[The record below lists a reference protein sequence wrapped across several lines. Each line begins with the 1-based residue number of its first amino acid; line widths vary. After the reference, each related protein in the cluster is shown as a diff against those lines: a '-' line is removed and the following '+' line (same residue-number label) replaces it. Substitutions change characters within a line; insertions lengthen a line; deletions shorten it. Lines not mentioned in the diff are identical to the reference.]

1 MQSSITQCL
10 SQARINWQGYG
21 RKGVWHK
28 NVGMISCHP
37 NELTSSWIVSVDA
50 FIALTRSEQDQ
61 KYGRIPTI
69 VRKVQRYNIFLGHGF
84 PLDAGASCLAA
95 SMPPAVTW
103 GSSTAWC
110 WSTCDMFHGTFW
122 YWFTW
127 VFLDNGSLNGS
138 YCC

>member
-69 VRKVQRYNIFLGHGF
+69 VRKVQRYNMVSRL
-84 PLDAGASCLAA
+84 
-95 SMPPAVTW
+95 MREPAVLQPPCHQLSP
-103 GSSTAWC
+103 GAHQQHGVGAPV
-110 WSTCDMFHGTFW
+110 TCSMARSGTGLPGFSW
-122 YWFTW
+122 IM
-127 VFLDNGSLNGS
+127 GR
-138 YCC
+138 